1 MQTHNRIDPC
11 RHRLVYSF
19 YFLVSL
25 NSFYPFLCFL
35 TYLFSLYF
43 HRAVYTLC
51 PITVLGACVTKR
63 PPSSL
68 HHIPH
73 VWQSAIVDGSLP
85 CWRCYP
91 DCWNHFLSALLY
103 LEKVCDWKY
112 TSTEWLWQLLTP
124 AVLRPGGHPSAGGLS
139 LPEDACCGP
148 QNPEPGPPELPSSGT
163 RAPWSDKSYF
173 CSGSTELDS
182 ISDSI
187 KRTAFF
193 LFPLLLRNSFSPQ
206 IDFFPLEEA
215 PTHTTLGSNLKW
227 AKALWLLL
235 EAQSHPPTV
244 IRGQQGL
251 SF

>member
-1 MQTHNRIDPC
+1 MDGPLPVGVVTQTAEIT
-11 RHRLVYSF
+11 SF
-19 YFLVSL
+19 Q
-25 NSFYPFLCFL
+25 
-35 TYLFSLYF
+35 LF
-43 HRAVYTLC
+43 
-51 PITVLGACVTKR
+51 CVWKKSVIKNTR
-63 PPSSL
+63 RQNDCDSWLLPSWGLLDVPP
-68 HHIPH
+68 P
-73 VWQSAIVDGSLP
+73 
-85 CWRCYP
+85 
-91 DCWNHFLSALLY
+91 
-103 LEKVCDWKY
+103 
-112 TSTEWLWQLLTP
+112 
-124 AVLRPGGHPSAGGLS
+124 GGLS
-139 LPEDACCGP
+139 LPDDAGCGP
-148 QNPEPGPPELPSSGT
+148 RSPEPGPPEPPSSGT

-173 CSGSTELDS
+173 CSGSTKLDS

-235 EAQSHPPTV
+235 EAQSHPPSV